1 MLAHLGP
8 QNFVLPP
15 SCPKSDIFSAGIV
28 LVELLMA
35 GIAGDGPIW
44 TLGMLRPVG
53 PVPLKPTVDKAAV
66 ALLETGN
73 CNRLYLPDSI

>member
-1 MLAHLGP
+1 
-8 QNFVLPP
+8 
-15 SCPKSDIFSAGIV
+15 
-28 LVELLMA
+28 MA